1 MYIPDLSCF
10 AASLTPFFSEISAGG
25 QSSSPQ
31 EDLASQAKNSS
42 GSFFGEEDPWLLHAA
57 IGSGRFQSEW
67 VKMDEHGKVDG
78 MLLWNRIWMEFGWN
92 LNVGTCVCV
101 CVFEELGPVIYDH
114 IITRCSGEYPDRPL
128 WWCLYGPSWGC
139 LIFRKGFK
147 DMKIKKHGPPIGLET
162 KSCHLFRCKSTPK
175 ESKRKSTQSSIRST
189 DGWNHRFYFCQIWW
203 SMISSHTCMNM
214 PVMPER
220 SWNSDVF
227 GHWIRGRWQ
236 RLSVSIFCHLAEVL
250 PVASRLWK
258 TKIAKNGKS
267 YVDDFIIFHIPT
279 GPNKP

>member
-1 MYIPDLSCF
+1 M
-10 AASLTPFFSEISAGG
+10 
-25 QSSSPQ
+25 
-31 EDLASQAKNSS
+31 N
-42 GSFFGEEDPWLLHAA
+42 
-57 IGSGRFQSEW
+57 
-67 VKMDEHGKVDG
+67 MGK
-78 MLLWNRIWMEFGWN
+78 WMECCCEIGFGWN
-92 LNVGTCVCV
+92 LDGIWTLEHVCACV
-101 CVFEELGPVIYDH
+101 CVFEELGPVIYGH

-147 DMKIKKHGPPIGLET
+147 DMKIKKHGPPIELRPVPMQKHSQRIKTE
-162 KSCHLFRCKSTPK
+162 KHSIFNQKYWWMEPQILFLSNLVIHDFQP
-175 ESKRKSTQSSIRST
+175 
-189 DGWNHRFYFCQIWW
+189 
-203 SMISSHTCMNM
+203 HTCMNM
-214 PVMPER
+214 PVMLER

-267 YVDDFIIFHIPT
+267 YVDDFIIFHT
-279 GPNKP
+279 